1 MRCITLTISIILLTS
16 ILLWSGVMYELN
28 KPSDKQKT
36 KKIIGYMSSHF
47 IYDHDYF
54 FSARALS
61 FYWLNRRASYTYFH
75 QKMHHK
81 MNASKKTRFIREKSQ
96 EHKDDYFVTTNS
108 VEEGIKMKSDVSVEK
123 RRIAQRKERQR
134 EEQYNI
140 LASLDWKS
148 AGSLFIVIIGSVII
162 YSLM

>member
-1 MRCITLTISIILLTS
+1 
-16 ILLWSGVMYELN
+16 
-28 KPSDKQKT
+28 
-36 KKIIGYMSSHF
+36 
-47 IYDHDYF
+47 
-54 FSARALS
+54 
-61 FYWLNRRASYTYFH
+61 
-75 QKMHHK
+75 MHHK

-96 EHKDDYFVTTNS
+96 EHKDDYFVTTNT

-134 EEQYNI
+134 EKQYNI

-148 AGSLFIVIIGSVII
+148 ACNLFILIIGSVTI